1 MEKSKTNRQRGERWW
16 QSLIEEQAKTGERV
30 VELCARYGVTP
41 RAFYYWR
48 RRGAAVQPN
57 QGFTE
62 LEVGLVNECEIR
74 CSNGRSVVVRGAV
87 SPAVLANI
95 LMAAEEVG
103 Q

>member
-1 MEKSKTNRQRGERWW
+1 MEKSKATQQRGERWW
-16 QSLIEEQAKTGERV
+16 QRLIEKQARTGERV
-30 VELCARYGVTP
+30 VELCARHGVTP

-48 RRGAAVQPN
+48 RRGAVVQAN
-57 QGFTE
+57 RGFTE

-74 CSNGRSVVVRGAV
+74 CRNGRSVVVRGAV

>member
-1 MEKSKTNRQRGERWW
+1 MEKSKAAQQRGERWW
-16 QSLIEEQAKTGERV
+16 RRLIEKQAKTGERV
-30 VELCARYGVTP
+30 VELCTRYGVTP
-41 RAFYYWR
+41 QAFYYWR
-48 RRGAAVQPN
+48 RRGVGVRPT

-62 LEVGLVNECEIR
+62 MEVGLVNECEVR
-74 CSNGRSVVVRGAV
+74 CRSGRSVVVRGAV

>member
-16 QSLIEEQAKTGERV
+16 QRLVEEQAKTGERV
-30 VELCARYGVTP
+30 VELCARNGVTP

-48 RRGAAVQPN
+48 RRGAVAQPN

-62 LEVGLVNECEIR
+62 LEVGLVNECEVR
-74 CSNGRSVVVRGAV
+74 CRSGRSVVVRGAV

>member
-1 MEKSKTNRQRGERWW
+1 MEKSKANQQRGERWW
-16 QSLIEEQAKTGERV
+16 QRLVEEQAKTGERV
-30 VELCARYGVTP
+30 VELCSRYGVTP

-48 RRGAAVQPN
+48 RRDAVAQPN

-62 LEVGLVNECEIR
+62 LEVGLVNECEVR
-74 CSNGRSVVVRGAV
+74 CRSGRSVVVRGAV

>member
-1 MEKSKTNRQRGERWW
+1 MEKSKANQQRGERWW
-16 QSLIEEQAKTGERV
+16 QRLVEEQAKTGERV
-30 VELCARYGVTP
+30 VELCARVGVTP

-48 RRGAAVQPN
+48 RRGVQPS

-62 LEVGLVNECEIR
+62 LEVGLVNECEVR
-74 CSNGRSVVVRGAV
+74 CRNGRSVVVRGAV